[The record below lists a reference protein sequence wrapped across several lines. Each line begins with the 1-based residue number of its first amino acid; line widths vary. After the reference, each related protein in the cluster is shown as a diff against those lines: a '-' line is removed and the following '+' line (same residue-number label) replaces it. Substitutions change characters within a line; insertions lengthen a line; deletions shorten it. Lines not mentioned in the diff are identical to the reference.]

1 MSSLNGEPVGIT
13 APTDPNKLQDFMLH
27 TVGKLVD
34 KYVKGFME
42 TKGMSVTDTEIN
54 SKSST
59 KTTTVTSR
67 HIAEQDGDTNYAS
80 LLMGYGLMAEDMH
93 NAWREGD
100 GARLTRCWKF
110 LLHFR
115 SNGRTK

>member
-59 KTTTVTSR
+59 KTTTATSR
-67 HIAEQDGDTNYAS
+67 HIAEQDGDTNYAY
-80 LLMGYGLMAEDMH
+80 LLMNGL
-93 NAWREGD
+93 WID
-100 GARLTRCWKF
+100 GWGHAQCLERRWWSKVD
-110 LLHFR
+110 
-115 SNGRTK
+115 